1 MLCEDYEVFLE
12 MGHVLKGLEV
22 SILKGVLEHR
32 SGKLWACVV
41 VEVHQRLPPLFSTHC
56 GFWSGASKINYT
68 SEYVFIRILFGC
80 VLPRLSQALGGFSQ
94 TQILYPLM
102 HLVHRWS

>member
-41 VEVHQRLPPLFSTHC
+41 VEVHQRLPLLCFQPIVVFGVVHQRLIIPQSTC
-56 GFWSGASKINYT
+56 S
-68 SEYVFIRILFGC
+68 
-80 VLPRLSQALGGFSQ
+80 
-94 TQILYPLM
+94 
-102 HLVHRWS
+102 